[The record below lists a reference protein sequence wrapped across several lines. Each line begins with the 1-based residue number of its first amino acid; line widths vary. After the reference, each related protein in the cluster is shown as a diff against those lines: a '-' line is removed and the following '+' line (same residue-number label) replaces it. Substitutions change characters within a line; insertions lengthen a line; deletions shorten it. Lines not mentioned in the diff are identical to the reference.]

1 MPPKITLENAKGF
14 SIWMMKAVLNGQ
26 GTELVDLARTVWD
39 R

>member
-1 MPPKITLENAKGF
+1 LDEAKGF

-26 GTELVDLARTVWD
+26 GTELIELARSAWE